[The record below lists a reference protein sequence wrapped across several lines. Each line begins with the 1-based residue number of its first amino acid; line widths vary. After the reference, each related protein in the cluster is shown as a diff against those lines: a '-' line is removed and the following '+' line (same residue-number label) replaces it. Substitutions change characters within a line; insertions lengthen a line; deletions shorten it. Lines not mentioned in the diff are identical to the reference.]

1 MKAREKRLVLVA
13 VGIMGVGVA
22 AWLAVGALRSN
33 ISYYFSPTQVMA
45 NEAPAHAVYRLGGLV
60 VKNSLARQ
68 PDGLTVV
75 FDVTDNAQ
83 TVKVS
88 YTGILPDL
96 FGEGQGVVTKGR
108 MGPGGVFVAEEVL
121 AKHDESY
128 MPPEVADSL
137 QTAHAQGVTAMA
149 QAAATPAESGATP
162 PVAPPPA
169 GQAVQPA
176 APPPAN
182 TAPATPAV
190 QPSQVVPGGRA

>member
-169 GQAVQPA
+169 GQADQSA
-176 APPPAN
+176 APPAN
-182 TAPATPAV
+182 AAPATPAV

>member
-1 MKAREKRLVLVA
+1 MRAREKRLVFVA
-13 VGIMGVGVA
+13 VGIVGVGVA

-33 ISYYFSPTQVMA
+33 ISYYFSPTQVKA

-83 TVKVS
+83 TVQVS

-149 QAAATPAESGATP
+149 QTAAAGADGAAPPAGAASPANQERQPTAQPAAATPAPAPAQPG
-162 PVAPPPA
+162 PVA
-169 GQAVQPA
+169 
-176 APPPAN
+176 
-182 TAPATPAV
+182 
-190 QPSQVVPGGRA
+190 PGGRA

>member
-169 GQAVQPA
+169 GQGDQPVA
-176 APPPAN
+176 PPAN

>member
-1 MKAREKRLVLVA
+1 MKAREKRLVFVA

-45 NEAPAHAVYRLGGLV
+45 NEAPAQALYRLGGLV

-149 QAAATPAESGATP
+149 QAAAAGVDGA
-162 PVAPPPA
+162 APPA
-169 GQAVQPA
+169 GPASPANPERQPTAQPA
-176 APPPAN
+176 ATDPTP
-182 TAPATPAV
+182 APA
-190 QPSQVVPGGRA
+190 QPGPVAPGGRA

>member
-1 MKAREKRLVLVA
+1 MKAREKRLVFVA

-33 ISYYFSPTQVMA
+33 ISYYFSPSQVMA

-169 GQAVQPA
+169 GQADQPA
-176 APPPAN
+176 APPAN

>member
-1 MKAREKRLVLVA
+1 MKAREKRLVFVA

-162 PVAPPPA
+162 PVASPPA
-169 GQAVQPA
+169 GQADQPA
-176 APPPAN
+176 APPAN

>member
-1 MKAREKRLVLVA
+1 MKAREKRLVFVA

-45 NEAPAHAVYRLGGLV
+45 KEAPAHAVYRLGGLV

-149 QAAATPAESGATP
+149 QAAAAGVDGA
-162 PVAPPPA
+162 APPA
-169 GQAVQPA
+169 GPASPANPERQPTAQPA
-176 APPPAN
+176 ATDPIP
-182 TAPATPAV
+182 APA
-190 QPSQVVPGGRA
+190 QPGPVAPGGRA